1 VAVAGPGQGARNPN
15 SGSRL
20 ILEELRDLRLEMRA
34 DRRHAEDERRR
45 SEERLGRIMRDFR
58 QDIRTVGLL
67 IVKTLNPTR
76 GSSNESTVNLASRA

>member
-1 VAVAGPGQGARNPN
+1 
-15 SGSRL
+15 
-20 ILEELRDLRLEMRA
+20 
-34 DRRHAEDERRR
+34 
-45 SEERLGRIMRDFR
+45 MRDFR